1 MCRDSFTRYNF
12 IMRLNLSRLL
22 IGLVLL
28 INLQSAFTYLLWPE
42 RYAPGFE
49 MTGDIG
55 GAMVRALGV
64 LFVMWSVPYAVALWN
79 PIRYRI
85 ALYMAIVM
93 QTIGLVGE
101 TWIYL
106 SLPPVHAAAR
116 ASIMRFIGF
125 DGLGLLFLIIAAWI
139 IRKLD

>member
-1 MCRDSFTRYNF
+1 
-12 IMRLNLSRLL
+12 MRLNISRQL

-55 GAMVRALGV
+55 AAMVRGMGV
-64 LFVMWSVPYAVALWN
+64 LFVMWNVPYVVALWN
-79 PIRYRI
+79 PVRYHI
-85 ALYMAIVM
+85 ALYIAIAM
-93 QTIGLVGE
+93 QVIGLVGE

-106 SLPPVHAAAR
+106 SLLTVHATAR
-116 ASIMRFIGF
+116 ASIMRFIIF
-125 DGLGLLFLIIAAWI
+125 DALGLLALLGAAWI
-139 IRKLD
+139 SRQIDTDRQRS